1 MKNKFNELLNKIKAF
16 FKVKKHAL
24 YAGIITGAVIGF
36 GILCLVTAVAPD
48 ENRFEY
54 ELMED
59 GTYKVIDIKNT
70 YRGGIFFKDDLVIP
84 SEYLGKP
91 VSTVEKIRSNHITKI
106 TLAEGITTIGNNA
119 FSSSLVLEQINLP
132 STLTTINNNAF
143 EKCPNLKNIFIPK
156 NVTTVGE
163 TIGNDNLEMVFYLE
177 GTEKSGWNLEWT
189 GGRPYY
195 ENVVAGSY
203 HRIGEFEYLVSGT
216 KATVTNCFS
225 TKSDLTIPSNVTI
238 NGQEYTVDT
247 LGTSSFDRLTSLENV
262 VIPTTVTELGDFV
275 FANCDKLLHT
285 HLSSNVEMV
294 GYDVFTNCKSAV
306 LYTDKLE
313 SETSSWAETWN
324 ANRPVYFGVG
334 ADDFE
339 LIDEKYECIIDENND
354 LILVYYRASE
364 TNVEI
369 PAKLTINDVEY
380 DVVSI
385 GKLGFANQQ
394 SIKSIT
400 LPSSIKTIG
409 ESAFENCV
417 VLEKV
422 YLASNINYVGK
433 DAFKGCVELVI
444 YTKHN
449 LLITALWGKNWNAER
464 PYYNNV
470 DEEDIVL
477 VDKYYEYLITGDDTV
492 VFTKFRASYQ
502 EMLSSQA
509 LKSITINEV
518 TINEK
523 NYKVTEI
530 GCNALE
536 SKRALT
542 SFTVGDSVLV
552 INANA
557 LKGCEKLNSVT
568 LGSKVK
574 TINSNAFEG
583 CSSLQTIYL
592 ENNIISVASN
602 AFANCSQLVIY
613 TTVSK
618 IITDIWGNNW
628 HGERPFYHIDSKDD
642 IKILSNKNNKKQY
655 EYLITG
661 ENTVT
666 LVRIFD
672 TTIKEI
678 KIDTVT
684 IEDKTYTVTQIG
696 KKAFGLFNSAVSVYF
711 EGTQE
716 KFLSLAL
723 DATVDSK
730 TNTVNCDKAVI
741 YFYSEN
747 DPIEAKKQGNYW
759 HYTTEVVD
767 EIEVKKITKWKKY
780 VPETKPETNK

>member
-106 TLAEGITTIGNNA
+106 TLSEGITTIGNNA

-203 HRIGEFEYLVSGT
+203 HKIGEFEYLVSGK
-216 KATVTNCFS
+216 KATITNCFS

-275 FANCDKLLHT
+275 FANCPKLLHT

-294 GYDVFTNCKSAV
+294 GYDVFTNCDSAV

-313 SETSSWAETWN
+313 SEISSWGETWN
-324 ANRPVYFGVG
+324 ANRPVYFGIG

-339 LIDEKYECIIDENND
+339 LIDDRYECIINENDD
-354 LILVYYRASE
+354 LILVYYRTKQIKVIVDGKEELKDE
-364 TNVEI
+364 TDINI
-369 PAKLTINDVEY
+369 PKKLTNKAGVEL

-385 GKLGFANQQ
+385 GKLGFANQK

-409 ESAFENCV
+409 ESAFANCV
-417 VLEKV
+417 VLEKI
-422 YLASNINYVGK
+422 YLESTVQNVGK
-433 DAFKGCVELVI
+433 NAFDNCVELVI
-444 YTKHN
+444 YTSNSKK
-449 LLITALWGKNWNAER
+449 ITDTWGENWNSNR
-464 PYYNNV
+464 PVYNNV
-470 DEEDIVL
+470 NKNDVVL
-477 VDKYYEYLITGDDTV
+477 VDNYFEYLITGNNTV
-492 VFTKFRASYQ
+492 TLTRLRASYQ

-518 TINEK
+518 TINEN
-523 NYKVTEI
+523 NYKVTKI
-530 GCNALE
+530 GDNALDG
-536 SKRALT
+536 KLALNSIT
-542 SFTVGDSVLV
+542 LGKNVAYVGND
-552 INANA
+552 AF
-557 LKGCEKLNSVT
+557 KGCTKIKQIV
-568 LGSKVK
+568 
-574 TINSNAFEG
+574 
-583 CSSLQTIYL
+583 L
-592 ENNIISVASN
+592 ESP
-602 AFANCSQLVIY
+602 
-613 TTVSK
+613 TT
-618 IITDIWGNNW
+618 
-628 HGERPFYHIDSKDD
+628 
-642 IKILSNKNNKKQY
+642 ILSLSAFDKKLVSELY
-655 EYLITG
+655 YKGSL
-661 ENTVT
+661 VT
-666 LVRIFD
+666 FLLLNP
-672 TTIKEI
+672 TAN
-678 KIDTVT
+678 IDA
-684 IEDKTYTVTQIG
+684 E
-696 KKAFGLFNSAVSVYF
+696 
-711 EGTQE
+711 
-716 KFLSLAL
+716 
-723 DATVDSK
+723 
-730 TNTVNCDKAVI
+730 TNTVKLNEIKVF
-741 YFYSEN
+741 FYTET
-747 DPIEAKKQGNYW
+747 DPALEEKTGNYW
-759 HYTTEVVD
+759 HYVD
-767 EIEVKKITKWKKY
+767 GVIKKW
-780 VPETKPETNK
+780 